1 MKRILIATDGS
12 AAAQHAVE
20 LGVELAKHEEAAI
33 AFVHVVPLFDLVSTN
48 GFGLVGRVPYEPT
61 ASDESVLDDA
71 IAVADREDVP
81 AISKLLRGDAVTEI
95 IAYADLIGADLIVV
109 GSRGHGTVASALLGS
124 VSRRVL
130 THSERPVLIVRAVAS
145 VPSLSPLITPLRRC
159 NRIGVYFSAL
169 GARLDCRR
177 VTRMSRC
184 PREATRRHSAGQ

>member
-12 AAAQHAVE
+12 AAAQHAAE

-33 AFVHVVPLFDLVSTN
+33 AFVHVVRLFDLVSTN

-61 ASDESVLDDA
+61 AIDEAVLEDA

-124 VSRRVL
+124 VSRSVP
-130 THSERPVLIVRAVAS
+130 THSERPVLIVRAAS
-145 VPSLSPLITPLRRC
+145 VPEA
-159 NRIGVYFSAL
+159 VAL
-169 GARLDCRR
+169 
-177 VTRMSRC
+177 
-184 PREATRRHSAGQ
+184 

>member
-1 MKRILIATDGS
+1 M
-12 AAAQHAVE
+12 
-20 LGVELAKHEEAAI
+20 
-33 AFVHVVPLFDLVSTN
+33 VPLFDLVSTN

-159 NRIGVYFSAL
+159 NRIGVRTSPHL